1 MYWLITRAEDGAPAR
16 LATGPGEETLPVF
29 GFEEEAGMFLKFG
42 MPDGDEHRL
51 RTATSEELLSIL
63 TGPREF
69 LRWVV
74 LDPLPGVFSRVS
86 PSRIG
91 REKFVFFLMSDRV
104 RDQLAG
110 GHKRGA

>member
-51 RTATSEELLSIL
+51 RATTSEELLSIL

-74 LDPLPGVFSRVS
+74 LDPSPASFRGSR
-86 PSRIG
+86 PR
-91 REKFVFFLMSDRV
+91 
-104 RDQLAG
+104 A
-110 GHKRGA
+110 